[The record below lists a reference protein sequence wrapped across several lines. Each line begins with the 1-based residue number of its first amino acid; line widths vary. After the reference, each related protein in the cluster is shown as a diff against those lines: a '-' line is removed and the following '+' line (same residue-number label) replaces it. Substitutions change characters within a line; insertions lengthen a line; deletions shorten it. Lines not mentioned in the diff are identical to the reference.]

1 MAVCKI
7 VCNFAPSNKTN
18 YFVMK
23 NKLLFTAILLIA
35 CVISLTTHAQQVT
48 PEISIE
54 MEPNRYIIHFVLP
67 PYWFEEDD
75 GHDNEN
81 GIDYGEDVGCDV
93 FTKIKL
99 DAEHDVTDVPGYPE
113 LPFFSLDLLLP
124 FDAHDLVVSHFD
136 GQFHD
141 EYVDHYVR
149 PALKGTTINFSN
161 NTLHYIV
168 NDEDP
173 CLLDSYYYTNGATD
187 VYPNG
192 FYRDFYTI
200 SNIRHYLYSTGF
212 TLSIFP
218 FSYYPEQGYIQVL
231 TEGTII
237 VDFSGDDVNRTMDD
251 YVVSTEYSSMAVAMM
266 YDNFNE
272 LIIDPNH
279 YDGPKYLIIAAHRDM
294 EYILS
299 EYVSYKQGQNYNVG
313 VVYLDEESRGNNN
326 IAIRNII
333 EDNATLTNPDF
344 VLLVGSLGDIPP
356 YQGLNHPDNP
366 YTDDDYH
373 PFLGRWIVTG
383 EAGYYPELE
392 RIIQKTISSEQ
403 AFARAQRPSSAVLFS
418 GRDASNCTASRVFY
432 NRIKRIDNVSF
443 DRMGIPSTLYDGRY
457 SNVTFNSMCQSLG
470 SHPSF
475 FIYSG
480 HGTSILNSNQ
490 TFIVGSA
497 IDAPYLLCP
506 SNLMVSRNNV
516 YFDHISSLQNTSPFP
531 MGFGFACSL
540 NTYETNNNFAAR
552 WISEP
557 YGGAT
562 FYGATT
568 VSYRGSNNYL
578 SKIMF
583 RTLRKTKEQCGNF
596 ALATW
601 LRTGEQKYYNALRN
615 GSRWT
620 QIQKYNL
627 MGDPTFH
634 VFGRESDGTIAPF
647 HVLQKRTDIDSD
659 SEIESVEVYNI
670 YGQLVQSCKSLDF
683 IIDKNNSL
691 YIYKVTYTNGLTKT
705 YKVL

>member
-1 MAVCKI
+1 
-7 VCNFAPSNKTN
+7 
-18 YFVMK
+18 MK

-251 YVVSTEYSSMAVAMM
+251 YVVSTEYSSMAVVMM

>member
-1 MAVCKI
+1 
-7 VCNFAPSNKTN
+7 
-18 YFVMK
+18 MK
-23 NKLLFTAILLIA
+23 NKILFTAILLIA

-54 MEPNRYIIHFVLP
+54 MESNRYIIHFVLP

-75 GHDNEN
+75 GHDNENENEN

-136 GQFHD
+136 GQFQD
-141 EYVDHYVR
+141 ESVNHYVR
-149 PALKGTTINFSN
+149 PALKGTTINVSN
-161 NTLHYIV
+161 NILQYIE
-168 NDEDP
+168 NDDDP

-200 SNIRHYLYSTGF
+200 SNISHYLYSTGF

-218 FSYYPEQGYIQVL
+218 FSYYPEQGYMQVL

-237 VDFSGDDVNRTMDD
+237 VEFSGDDVIRAMDD
-251 YVVSTEYSSMAVAMM
+251 YIASTEYSSMAVAMM

-272 LIIDPNH
+272 QIIDPNQ
-279 YDGPKYLIIAAHRDM
+279 YDGPKYLIIAAHRNM
-294 EYILS
+294 ENILS
-299 EYVSYKQGQNYNVG
+299 EYVSYKQGQNYNVE
-313 VVYLDEESRGNNN
+313 VVYLNEISYGNNN

-333 EDNATLTNPDF
+333 EENATIPNPDF
-344 VLLVGSLGDIPP
+344 VLLVGSLDDIPP

-403 AFARAQRPSSAVLFS
+403 AFARAEHPSSAVLFS
-418 GRDASNCTASRVFY
+418 GRDASDCTASRVFY
-432 NRIKRIDNVSF
+432 NRIKKVDNVSF

-516 YFDHISSLQNTSPFP
+516 YFDHISSLQNDSPFP

-596 ALATW
+596 ALGTW

-647 HVLQKRTDIDSD
+647 HVSQKRTDIDSD

>member
-1 MAVCKI
+1 
-7 VCNFAPSNKTN
+7 
-18 YFVMK
+18 MK

-48 PEISIE
+48 PEINIE

-81 GIDYGEDVGCDV
+81 GIDYGEDNGCDV

-136 GQFHD
+136 GQFHN

-149 PALKGTTINFSN
+149 PALKGTTINVSN
-161 NTLHYIV
+161 EYIE

-200 SNIRHYLYSTGF
+200 SNISYYLYSTGF

-237 VDFSGDDVNRTMDD
+237 VDFSGNDVTRTMDD
-251 YVVSTEYSSMAVAMM
+251 YLVSTDFSSMAVAMM

-272 LIIDPNH
+272 QIIDPNQ
-279 YDGPKYLIIAAHRDM
+279 YDGPKYLIIAAYRDM
-294 EYILS
+294 ENILS
-299 EYVSYKQGQNYNVG
+299 EYVSYKQGQNYNVE
-313 VVYLDEESRGNNN
+313 VVYLDEEYLGNNN

-333 EDNATLTNPDF
+333 ENNATLPNPDF
-344 VLLVGSLGDIPP
+344 VLLVGSLDDIPP
-356 YQGLNHPDNP
+356 YQGVNHPDDP

-383 EAGYYPELE
+383 ESGYYSELE

-403 AFARAQRPSSAVLFS
+403 AFARAQHPSSAVLFS
-418 GRDASNCTASRVFY
+418 GTDVNDCTASRVFY
-432 NRIKRIDNVSF
+432 NRIKKVDNVSF
-443 DRMGIPSTLYDGRY
+443 DRMGIPSTLYDGRNT
-457 SNVTFNSMCQSLG
+457 NVTFNSMCQSLG
-470 SHPSF
+470 AHPSF

-480 HGTSILNSNQ
+480 HGNEVDPMGNGIISSTIASPYWLSPSGLYLHGR
-490 TFIVGSA
+490 TF
-497 IDAPYLLCP
+497 
-506 SNLMVSRNNV
+506 N
-516 YFDHISSLQNTSPFP
+516 HISSLQNDSPFP

-552 WISEP
+552 WISED
-557 YGGAT
+557 YGGST

-568 VSYRGSNNYL
+568 ISYRSSNNYL

-596 ALATW
+596 ALGTW
-601 LRTGEQKYYNALRN
+601 LRTGEQKYYNALKN
-615 GSRWT
+615 GSRWV

-634 VFGRESDGTIAPF
+634 VFGRASDGTIAPF
-647 HVLQKRTDIDSD
+647 HVSQKRTDVDTD

-670 YGQLVQSCKSLDF
+670 YGQLIESRKTLDF
-683 IIDKNNSL
+683 TIDNNNSL
-691 YIYKVTYTNGLTKT
+691 YIYKVTYTNGSTKT

>member
-1 MAVCKI
+1 
-7 VCNFAPSNKTN
+7 
-18 YFVMK
+18 MK

-81 GIDYGEDVGCDV
+81 GIDYGEDNGCDV

-136 GQFHD
+136 GQFHN

-149 PALKGTTINFSN
+149 PALKGKTINASN
-161 NTLHYIV
+161 NILQYIE

-173 CLLDSYYYTNGATD
+173 CLFDSHYYTNGVTD

-200 SNIRHYLYSTGF
+200 SNISYYLYSTGF

-237 VDFSGDDVNRTMDD
+237 VDFSGDDVTRTMDD
-251 YVVSTEYSSMAVAMM
+251 YLVSTDFSSMAVAMM

-272 LIIDPNH
+272 HTIDPNQ
-279 YDGPKYLIIAAHRDM
+279 YDGPKYLIVAAHRDM
-294 EYILS
+294 ENILH

-313 VVYLDEESRGNNN
+313 VVYLDEEDPGNNNN
-326 IAIRNII
+326 IAIQNII
-333 EDNATLTNPDF
+333 ENNATLPNPDF
-344 VLLVGSLGDIPP
+344 VLLVGSLEDIPP
-356 YQGLNHPDNP
+356 YQGVNHPDDP
-366 YTDDDYH
+366 YTDDEYH

-383 EAGYYPELE
+383 ESGYYPELE

-403 AFARAQRPSSAVLFS
+403 AFARADHPSSAVLFS
-418 GRDASNCTASRVFY
+418 GRDASSCTASRVFY

-443 DRMGIPSTLYDGRY
+443 DRMGIPSTLYDGRN
-457 SNVTFNSMCQSLG
+457 SNVTFYSMQQSLG
-470 SHPSF
+470 SLPSF

-480 HGTSILNSNQ
+480 HGNELEGPLGNI
-490 TFIVGSA
+490 IGSA
-497 IDAPYLLCP
+497 IASPYWLSP
-506 SNLMVSRNNV
+506 SNIAPNMYLDITLN
-516 YFDHISSLQNTSPFP
+516 HISSLQNGTPFP

-568 VSYRGSNNYL
+568 ASYRGSNNYL

-596 ALATW
+596 ALGTW
-601 LRTGEQKYYNALRN
+601 LRTGEQKYYNALSN
-615 GSRWT
+615 GSRWV

-647 HVLQKRTDIDSD
+647 HVSQKRTDVDTD

-670 YGQLVQSCKSLDF
+670 YGQLIESRKTLDF
-683 IIDKNNSL
+683 TIDKNNSL
-691 YIYKVTYTNGLTKT
+691 YIYKVTYTNGSTKT

>member
-1 MAVCKI
+1 
-7 VCNFAPSNKTN
+7 
-18 YFVMK
+18 MK

-48 PEISIE
+48 PEINIE

-81 GIDYGEDVGCDV
+81 GIDYGEDNGCDV

-136 GQFHD
+136 GQFHN

-149 PALKGTTINFSN
+149 PALKGTTINVSN
-161 NTLHYIV
+161 EYIE

-200 SNIRHYLYSTGF
+200 SNISYYLYSTGF

-237 VDFSGDDVNRTMDD
+237 VDFSGNDVTRTMDD
-251 YVVSTEYSSMAVAMM
+251 YLVSTDFSSMAVAMM

-272 LIIDPNH
+272 QIIDPNQ

-294 EYILS
+294 ENILS

-313 VVYLDEESRGNNN
+313 VVYLDEENRGNNN

-333 EDNATLTNPDF
+333 EDNAILPNPDF
-344 VLLVGSLGDIPP
+344 VLLVGSLDDIPP
-356 YQGLNHPDNP
+356 YQGVNHPDDP

-383 EAGYYPELE
+383 ESGYYSELE

-403 AFARAQRPSSAVLFS
+403 AFARAQHPSSAVLFS
-418 GRDASNCTASRVFY
+418 GTDVNDCTASRVFY
-432 NRIKRIDNVSF
+432 NRIKKVDNVSF
-443 DRMGIPSTLYDGRY
+443 DRMGIPSTLYDGRNT
-457 SNVTFNSMCQSLG
+457 NVTFNSMCQSLG
-470 SHPSF
+470 AHPSF

-480 HGTSILNSNQ
+480 HGNEVDPMGNGIISSTIASPYWLSPSGLYLHGR
-490 TFIVGSA
+490 TF
-497 IDAPYLLCP
+497 
-506 SNLMVSRNNV
+506 N
-516 YFDHISSLQNTSPFP
+516 HISSLQNDSPFP

-552 WISEP
+552 WISED
-557 YGGAT
+557 YGGST

-568 VSYRGSNNYL
+568 ISYRSSNNYL

-596 ALATW
+596 ALGTW
-601 LRTGEQKYYNALRN
+601 LRTGEQKYYNALKN
-615 GSRWT
+615 GSRWV

-634 VFGRESDGTIAPF
+634 VFGRASDGTIAPF
-647 HVLQKRTDIDSD
+647 HVSQKRTDVDTD

-670 YGQLVQSCKSLDF
+670 YGQLIESRKTLDF
-683 IIDKNNSL
+683 TIDNNNSL
-691 YIYKVTYTNGLTKT
+691 YIYKVTYTNGSTKT

>member
-1 MAVCKI
+1 
-7 VCNFAPSNKTN
+7 
-18 YFVMK
+18 MK

>member
-1 MAVCKI
+1 
-7 VCNFAPSNKTN
+7 
-18 YFVMK
+18 MK
-23 NKLLFTAILLIA
+23 NKLLFTAILLIV

-48 PEISIE
+48 PEIGIE

-136 GQFHD
+136 GQFQD

-149 PALKGTTINFSN
+149 PALKGTTINVSN
-161 NTLHYIV
+161 EYIE

-173 CLLDSYYYTNGATD
+173 CLRDSYYYTNGATD
-187 VYPNG
+187 VYPDG

-200 SNIRHYLYSTGF
+200 SNIRRYLHSTGF

-237 VDFSGDDVNRTMDD
+237 VDFSGDDVIRTMDD
-251 YVVSTEYSSMAVAMM
+251 YLVSTEFSSMAVAMM

-272 LIIDPNH
+272 HTIEPTQ

-294 EYILS
+294 ENILYD
-299 EYVSYKQGQNYNVG
+299 YVSYKQGQNYNVG
-313 VVYLDEESRGNNN
+313 VVYLDEENRGNNN

-333 EDNATLTNPDF
+333 ADNATLPDPDL
-344 VLLVGSLGDIPP
+344 VLLVGSLDDIPP
-356 YQGLNHPDNP
+356 YQGVNHPDDP
-366 YTDDDYH
+366 YTDDEYH

-403 AFARAQRPSSAVLFS
+403 AFARAERPSSAVLFS
-418 GRDASNCTASRVFY
+418 GTDASSCTASRVFY
-432 NRIKRIDNVSF
+432 NRIKKVDNVSF
-443 DRMGIPSTLYDGRY
+443 DRMGIPSTLYDGRD
-457 SNVTFNSMCQSLG
+457 SNVTFYSMQQSLG
-470 SHPSF
+470 AYPSF

-480 HGTSILNSNQ
+480 HGHEEENQ
-490 TFIVGSA
+490 LGNGIIASTIA
-497 IDAPYLLCP
+497 APYWLAP
-506 SNLMVSRNNV
+506 SGLYSYVRTF
-516 YFDHISSLQNTSPFP
+516 YHISALQNDSPFP

-568 VSYRGSNNYL
+568 ASYRSSNNYL

-596 ALATW
+596 ALGTW
-601 LRTGEQKYYNALRN
+601 LRTGEQKYYNALSN
-615 GSRWT
+615 GSRWV

-647 HVLQKRTDIDSD
+647 HVSQKRTDVDTD

-670 YGQLVQSCKSLDF
+670 YGQLIESRKTLDF
-683 IIDKNNSL
+683 TIDKNNSL
-691 YIYKVTYTNGLTKT
+691 YIYKVTYTNGSTKT

>member
-1 MAVCKI
+1 
-7 VCNFAPSNKTN
+7 
-18 YFVMK
+18 MK

-48 PEISIE
+48 PEINIE

-81 GIDYGEDVGCDV
+81 GIDYGEDNGCDV

-99 DAEHDVTDVPGYPE
+99 DADAEHDVTDVPGYPE

-136 GQFHD
+136 GQFQD

-149 PALKGTTINFSN
+149 PALKGTTINVSN
-161 NTLHYIV
+161 NILQYIE

-237 VDFSGDDVNRTMDD
+237 VDFSGNDVIRTMDD
-251 YVVSTEYSSMAVAMM
+251 YLASTEFSSMAVEMM

-272 LIIDPNH
+272 QIIDPNQ

-294 EYILS
+294 ENILS

-313 VVYLDEESRGNNN
+313 VVYLDEENRGNNN

-333 EDNATLTNPDF
+333 EVNATLTNPDF

-356 YQGLNHPDNP
+356 YQGVNHPDTP

-403 AFARAQRPSSAVLFS
+403 AFARAEHPSSAVLFS
-418 GRDASNCTASRVFY
+418 GRDASDCTASRVFY
-432 NRIKRIDNVSF
+432 NRIKRVNNVSF
-443 DRMGIPSTLYDGRY
+443 DRMGIPSTLYDGRN

-470 SHPSF
+470 AHPSF

-480 HGTSILNSNQ
+480 HGSSISNPNG
-490 TFIVGSA
+490 TFIVGSG
-497 IDAPYLLCP
+497 IGSPYLLCP
-506 SNLMVSRNNV
+506 SNLMVSINNV
-516 YFDHISSLQNTSPFP
+516 YFDHISSLGNDTPFP

-552 WISEP
+552 WISEAH
-557 YGGAT
+557 GGST

-568 VSYRGSNNYL
+568 TSYRSSNNYL

-583 RTLRKTKEQCGNF
+583 RTLRKTKEQCDNF
-596 ALATW
+596 ALGTW

-615 GSRWT
+615 GSRWV

-634 VFGRESDGTIAPF
+634 VFGRERDGSIAPF
-647 HVLQKRTDIDSD
+647 HVSQKRTDVDTD

-670 YGQLVQSCKSLDF
+670 YGQLIESRKTLDF
-683 IIDKNNSL
+683 TIDNNNSL
-691 YIYKVTYTNGLTKT
+691 YIYKVTYTNGSTKT

>member
-1 MAVCKI
+1 
-7 VCNFAPSNKTN
+7 
-18 YFVMK
+18 MK
-23 NKLLFTAILLIA
+23 NKLLFTAILLIV

-48 PEISIE
+48 PEIGIE

-136 GQFHD
+136 GQFHN

-149 PALKGTTINFSN
+149 PALKGKTINVSN
-161 NTLHYIV
+161 EYIE

-173 CLLDSYYYTNGATD
+173 CLRDSYYYTNGATD
-187 VYPNG
+187 VYPDG

-200 SNIRHYLYSTGF
+200 SNIRRYLHSTGF

-237 VDFSGDDVNRTMDD
+237 VDFSGDDVIRTMDD
-251 YVVSTEYSSMAVAMM
+251 YLVSTEFSSMAVAMM

-272 LIIDPNH
+272 HTIEPTQ

-294 EYILS
+294 ENILYD
-299 EYVSYKQGQNYNVG
+299 YVSYKQGQNYNVG
-313 VVYLDEESRGNNN
+313 VVYLDEENRGNNN

-333 EDNATLTNPDF
+333 ADNATLPDPDL
-344 VLLVGSLGDIPP
+344 VLLVGSLDDIPP
-356 YQGLNHPDNP
+356 YQGVNHPDDP
-366 YTDDDYH
+366 YTDDEYH

-403 AFARAQRPSSAVLFS
+403 AFARAERPSSAVLFS
-418 GRDASNCTASRVFY
+418 GTDASSCTASRVFY
-432 NRIKRIDNVSF
+432 NRIKKVDNVSF
-443 DRMGIPSTLYDGRY
+443 DRMGIPSTLYDGRD
-457 SNVTFNSMCQSLG
+457 SNVTFYSMQQSLG
-470 SHPSF
+470 AYPSF

-480 HGTSILNSNQ
+480 HGHEEENQ
-490 TFIVGSA
+490 LGNGIIASTIA
-497 IDAPYLLCP
+497 APYWLAP
-506 SNLMVSRNNV
+506 SGLYSYVRTF
-516 YFDHISSLQNTSPFP
+516 YHISALQNDSPFP

-568 VSYRGSNNYL
+568 ASYRSSNNYL

-596 ALATW
+596 ALGTW
-601 LRTGEQKYYNALRN
+601 LRTGEQKYYNALSN
-615 GSRWT
+615 GSRWV

-647 HVLQKRTDIDSD
+647 HVSQKRTDVDTD

-670 YGQLVQSCKSLDF
+670 YGQLIESRKTLDF
-683 IIDKNNSL
+683 TIDKNNSL
-691 YIYKVTYTNGLTKT
+691 YIYKVTYTNGSTKT

>member
-1 MAVCKI
+1 MAVRKI
-7 VCNFAPSNKTN
+7 VCNFAPSNRTN
-18 YFVMK
+18 YFIMK
-23 NKLLFTAILLIA
+23 NKVLFTAILLIA
-35 CVISLTTHAQQVT
+35 CVVSLTTHAQQVT

-81 GIDYGEDVGCDV
+81 GIDYGEDDGCDV

-136 GQFHD
+136 GQFQD

-149 PALKGTTINFSN
+149 PALKGTTISVSN
-161 NTLHYIV
+161 NTLQYIV
-168 NDEDP
+168 NDDDP
-173 CLLDSYYYTNGATD
+173 CLLDSYYYTNGTTD

-200 SNIRHYLYSTGF
+200 SNISHYLYSTGF

-218 FSYYPEQGYIQVL
+218 FSYYPEQGYMQVL

-237 VDFSGDDVNRTMDD
+237 VEFSGDDVIRTMDD
-251 YVVSTEYSSMAVAMM
+251 YMVSTEYSSMAVAMM

-272 LIIDPNH
+272 QIIDPNQ
-279 YDGPKYLIIAAHRDM
+279 YDGPKYLIIAAHRNM
-294 EYILS
+294 ENILS
-299 EYVSYKQGQNYNVG
+299 EYVSYKQGQNYNVE
-313 VVYLDEESRGNNN
+313 VVYLNENSYGNNN

-333 EDNATLTNPDF
+333 ENNATLPNPDF
-344 VLLVGSLGDIPP
+344 VLLVGTLYDIPP

-366 YTDDDYH
+366 YTDDEYH
-373 PFLGRWIVTG
+373 PFLGRWIIS
-383 EAGYYPELE
+383 EMSRNYSDLE
-392 RIIQKTISSEQ
+392 SIIQKTISSEQ
-403 AFARAQRPSSAVLFS
+403 AFARAEHPSSAVLFS
-418 GRDASNCTASRVFY
+418 GRDASSCTASRVFY
-432 NRIKRIDNVSF
+432 NRINRIDNVSF
-443 DRMGIPSTLYDGRY
+443 DRMGIPSTLYDGRN
-457 SNVTFNSMCQSLG
+457 SNVTFNSMRQSLG

-480 HGTSILNSNQ
+480 HGFDVESLYGYVVS
-490 TFIVGSA
+490 SA
-497 IDAPYLLCP
+497 IAPPYLLVP
-506 SNLMVSRNNV
+506 SCISTSFYNNTV
-516 YFDHISSLQNTSPFP
+516 LHQISSLQNSTPFP
-531 MGFGFACSL
+531 MGFGFASSL
-540 NTYETNNNFAAR
+540 STYAANDNFAAR
-552 WISEP
+552 WINESH
-557 YGGAT
+557 GGVT

-568 VSYRGSNNYL
+568 QSYRGSDNYL

-615 GSRWT
+615 GRRWT

-634 VFGRESDGTIAPF
+634 VFGRGSDGTIAPF
-647 HVLQKRTDIDSD
+647 HVSQKRTDIDTD
-659 SEIESVEVYNI
+659 SEIESIEVYNI
-670 YGQLVQSCKSLDF
+670 YGQLIKSCKSLDF
-683 IIDKNNSL
+683 TIDTNNSL

>member
-1 MAVCKI
+1 
-7 VCNFAPSNKTN
+7 
-18 YFVMK
+18 MK

-48 PEISIE
+48 PEINIE

-81 GIDYGEDVGCDV
+81 GIDYGEDNGCDV

-136 GQFHD
+136 GQFHN

-149 PALKGTTINFSN
+149 PALKGTTINVSN
-161 NTLHYIV
+161 EYIE

-200 SNIRHYLYSTGF
+200 SNISYYLYSTGF

-237 VDFSGDDVNRTMDD
+237 VDFSGNDVTRTMDD
-251 YVVSTEYSSMAVAMM
+251 YLVSTDFSSMAVAMM

-272 LIIDPNH
+272 QIIDPNQ

-294 EYILS
+294 ENILS
-299 EYVSYKQGQNYNVG
+299 EYVSYKQGQNYNVE
-313 VVYLDEESRGNNN
+313 VVYLDEEYLGNNN

-333 EDNATLTNPDF
+333 ENNATLPNPDF
-344 VLLVGSLGDIPP
+344 VLLVGSLDDIPP
-356 YQGLNHPDNP
+356 YQGVNHPDDP

-383 EAGYYPELE
+383 ESGYYSELE

-403 AFARAQRPSSAVLFS
+403 AFARAQHPSSAVLFS
-418 GRDASNCTASRVFY
+418 GTDVNDCTASRVFY
-432 NRIKRIDNVSF
+432 NRIKKVDNVSF
-443 DRMGIPSTLYDGRY
+443 DRMGIPSTLYDGRNT
-457 SNVTFNSMCQSLG
+457 NVTFNSMCQSLG
-470 SHPSF
+470 AHPSF

-480 HGTSILNSNQ
+480 HGNEVDPMGNGIISSTIASPYWLSPSGLYLHGR
-490 TFIVGSA
+490 TF
-497 IDAPYLLCP
+497 
-506 SNLMVSRNNV
+506 N
-516 YFDHISSLQNTSPFP
+516 HISSLQNDSPFP

-552 WISEP
+552 WISED
-557 YGGAT
+557 YGGST

-568 VSYRGSNNYL
+568 ISYRSSNNYL

-596 ALATW
+596 ALGTW
-601 LRTGEQKYYNALRN
+601 LRTGEQKYYNALKN
-615 GSRWT
+615 GSRWV

-634 VFGRESDGTIAPF
+634 VFGRASDGTIAPF
-647 HVLQKRTDIDSD
+647 HVSQKRTDVDTD

-670 YGQLVQSCKSLDF
+670 YGQLIESRKTLDF
-683 IIDKNNSL
+683 TIDNNNSL
-691 YIYKVTYTNGLTKT
+691 YIYKVTYTNGSTKT